1 MRKIEL
7 SKTGLMVP
15 DIAIGC
21 MNYCHRDEKEIEVLV
36 KTALEKGA
44 NFFDHADIYG
54 GGESE
59 RKFASAI
66 NMNGEKRSKMI
77 LQSKCAIVPHQRY
90 DFSKEHILKSV
101 EGSLKRLQTDYLD
114 VLLLHRPDT
123 LFDEEVAEAFAEL
136 KQSGKVRFFGVSNHN
151 PAQMQLLEKITGE
164 KLVAN
169 QLQFGVAHC
178 EMIANGINVNMK
190 TPSANVKDGAV
201 LEYCRLTDT
210 TIQVWGPVRGTVKG
224 KTIFGD
230 ENCTELLSKLEEVG
244 SEYGLSKE
252 ATAIAWILR
261 HPANMQA
268 ILGTTNVDRLKDY
281 LSASGVRIDRQHWY
295 DIYAAAGN
303 NLP

>member
-21 MNYCHRDEKEIEVLV
+21 MNYCGKEEKEIEVLV
-36 KTALEKGA
+36 KTAMEMGA

-66 NMNGEKRSKMI
+66 NMNGELRSKMI

-101 EGSLKRLQTDYLD
+101 DGTLQRLRTDYLD

-136 KQSGKVRFFGVSNHN
+136 KKSGKVRFFGVSNHN
-151 PAQMQLLEKITGE
+151 PMQMQLLEKITGE

-169 QLQFGVAHC
+169 QLQFGVAHS

-210 TIQVWGPVRGTVKG
+210 TIQAWGPVRGTVKG
-224 KTIFGD
+224 KTIFND
-230 ENCTELLSKLEEVG
+230 ENCIDLLKKLEEVG
-244 SEYGLSKE
+244 NEYGLSKE
-252 ATAIAWILR
+252 AAAIAWILR

-268 ILGTTNVDRLKDY
+268 ILGTTNADRLKDY
-281 LSASGVRIDRQHWY
+281 LTASGVKIDRQHWY

>member
-21 MNYCHRDEKEIEVLV
+21 MNYCGKEEKEIEVLV
-36 KTALEKGA
+36 KTAMEMGA

-66 NMNGEKRSKMI
+66 NMNGELRSKMI

-101 EGSLKRLQTDYLD
+101 DGTLQRLRTDYLD

-136 KQSGKVRFFGVSNHN
+136 KKSGKVRFFGVSNHN
-151 PAQMQLLEKITGE
+151 PMQMQLLEKITGE

-169 QLQFGVAHC
+169 QLQFGVAHS
-178 EMIANGINVNMK
+178 EMIA
-190 TPSANVKDGAV
+190 
-201 LEYCRLTDT
+201 
-210 TIQVWGPVRGTVKG
+210 
-224 KTIFGD
+224 
-230 ENCTELLSKLEEVG
+230 
-244 SEYGLSKE
+244 
-252 ATAIAWILR
+252 
-261 HPANMQA
+261 
-268 ILGTTNVDRLKDY
+268 
-281 LSASGVRIDRQHWY
+281 
-295 DIYAAAGN
+295 
-303 NLP
+303 

>member
-1 MRKIEL
+1 MYSIEL
-7 SKTGLMVP
+7 GKSGLTVP
-15 DIAIGC
+15 TMAVGC
-21 MNYCHRDEKEIEVLV
+21 MRIARMSEKEASTFVN
-36 KTALEKGA
+36 TALEMGA

-59 RKFASAI
+59 RKFASAV

-77 LQSKCAIVPHQRY
+77 LQSKCAIVPHARY

-101 EGSLKRLQTDYLD
+101 EGSLKRLRTDYLD

-123 LFDEEVAEAFAEL
+123 LFDEEVAEAFYEL
-136 KQSGKVRFFGVSNHN
+136 KKSGKVRFFGVSNHN
-151 PAQMQLLEKITGE
+151 PMQMQLLEKITGE

-190 TPSANVKDGAV
+190 TPSASVKDGAV

-210 TIQVWGPVRGTVKG
+210 TIQAWGPVRGTVKG
-224 KTIFGD
+224 KTIFND
-230 ENCTELLSKLEEVG
+230 ENCTALLSKLEEVG
-244 SEYGLSKE
+244 KEYGLSKE

-268 ILGTTNVDRLKDY
+268 ILGTTNVDRLNDY
-281 LSASGVRIDRQHWY
+281 LTASGVKIDRQLWY